1 MIKIGPEALTQA
13 ESFDLT
19 MTEPDDLRLYLW
31 TLSSKF
37 WQYNRVLDL
46 GVISSKQ
53 TRLEG
58 KFRKACGRD
67 CLWIAFSLSL
77 PQ

>member
-1 MIKIGPEALTQA
+1 MIKIGPETLTQA
-13 ESFDLT
+13 ESLDLT

-31 TLSSKF
+31 PLSSKF

-46 GVISSKQ
+46 GVISN
-53 TRLEG
+53 RRARPDG
-58 KFRKACGRD
+58 KFREACGRD
-67 CLWIAFSLSL
+67 CLWISFSLSL